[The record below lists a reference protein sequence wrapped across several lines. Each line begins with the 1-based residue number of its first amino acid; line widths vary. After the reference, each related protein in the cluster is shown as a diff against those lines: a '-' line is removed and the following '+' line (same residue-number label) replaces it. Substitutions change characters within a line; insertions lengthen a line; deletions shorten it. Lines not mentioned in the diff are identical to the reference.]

1 MNKTRAASVLVA
13 VSATVMWMGTS
24 AFAAGGYSANG
35 FDPSGHAIR
44 TGPSVNAALMTA
56 GAAPSRCFKDRDRD
70 DKTGHPSDHDGDEA
84 HSCHHK
90 NSSASANKN
99 DGDGDSDDVTP
110 SRCFK
115 DRDRDDRTGHP
126 TDHDGDEAHSC
137 HHKNNS
143 ASSSATT
150 NKNDG
155 DGDSDDVTP
164 FRCFKDRDRDD
175 RTGYSTD
182 HDGDEA
188 RRCHR

>member
-70 DKTGHPSDHDGDEA
+70 DRTGHPTDHDGDEA

-90 NSSASANKN
+90 NSSASSSATTNKNDGDHDSDDNMN

-126 TDHDGDEAHSC
+126 TDHDGDEA
-137 HHKNNS
+137 
-143 ASSSATT
+143 
-150 NKNDG
+150 
-155 DGDSDDVTP
+155 
-164 FRCFKDRDRDD
+164 
-175 RTGYSTD
+175 
-182 HDGDEA
+182 

>member
-56 GAAPSRCFKDRDRD
+56 DAAPSRCFKDRDRD

-90 NSSASANKN
+90 NSSASATPNNRDRDDRTGHPTDHDGDEAHSCHHKNSSASSSATTNKNDGDHDSDDNMN

-126 TDHDGDEAHSC
+126 TDHDGDEA
-137 HHKNNS
+137 
-143 ASSSATT
+143 
-150 NKNDG
+150 
-155 DGDSDDVTP
+155 
-164 FRCFKDRDRDD
+164 
-175 RTGYSTD
+175 
-182 HDGDEA
+182 